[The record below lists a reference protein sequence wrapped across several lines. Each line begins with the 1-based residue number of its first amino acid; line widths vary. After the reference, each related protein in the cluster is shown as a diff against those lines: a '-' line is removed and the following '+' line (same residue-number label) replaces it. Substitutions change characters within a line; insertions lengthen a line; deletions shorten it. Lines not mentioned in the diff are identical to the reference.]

1 MLGWQDVLIDSY
13 LVIASILENAKFK
26 QVVYTIYSHTDHELH
41 LKLQSSCSSCT
52 SGASV
57 PQVFMHSEGIGNGAF
72 FLGLERWPSSCR
84 VVHLLSKR
92 VRVLL

>member
-13 LVIASILENAKFK
+13 LVIASILENAKFN
-26 QVVYTIYSHTDHELH
+26 QGVYTICSHTDDELH

-52 SGASV
+52 SAASV

-72 FLGLERWPSSCR
+72 L
-84 VVHLLSKR
+84 
-92 VRVLL
+92 